1 MAIEKEIPN
10 HIKAIVYFCSV
21 LLFGV
26 LTWKFINND
35 YMTYRRVEVETIQ
48 LYGGMSSGKYNSLE
62 FIGVYK
68 TKDGVFFSRNIDA
81 SVMATTKVGD
91 IVAFKLRPMDIQQTQ
106 KQNILYF
113 ILPAIAAS
121 AYVSFAL
128 FFGFTLSFSFYETIK
143 RD

>member
-1 MAIEKEIPN
+1 MK
-10 HIKAIVYFCSV
+10 HIKICTCVIYFCSV

-48 LYGGMSSGKYNSLE
+48 LYGGMSSGQYSSLE

-68 TKDGVFFSRNIDA
+68 TKDGVLFSRNIDA

-91 IVAFKLRPMDIQQTQ
+91 VVVFKLRPMDIKQTSR
-106 KQNILYF
+106 QNLLYF
-113 ILPAIAAS
+113 FMPGIVAAL
-121 AYVSFAL
+121 YLSFVVV
-128 FFGFTLSFSFYETIK
+128 FGFVLVFSIFKKE
-143 RD
+143 